1 MILSFISIACKLNY
15 NDGILTK
22 QHILNC
28 HKVRHCKFV
37 LRYHLSTIC
46 QRLDKFGSFFYYA
59 TGGVCVPADGV
70 EKGECTPTTRFTRR
84 SGCTRS
90 RLDTSVS
97 RRTLTAIAVRRL
109 PLSPPVSLKFEHY
122 KTKYIFVNGV
132 AGFIAYH

>member
-1 MILSFISIACKLNY
+1 MFALL
-15 NDGILTK
+15 LW
-22 QHILNC
+22 
-28 HKVRHCKFV
+28 
-37 LRYHLSTIC
+37 LSTIC

-109 PLSPPVSLKFEHY
+109 PLSPPVSTEFEHNKDGIY
-122 KTKYIFVNGV
+122 FRQWCCGLCGIQVKKESNEKTVALFLFLNTISIIFNCGT
-132 AGFIAYH
+132 IAQIL